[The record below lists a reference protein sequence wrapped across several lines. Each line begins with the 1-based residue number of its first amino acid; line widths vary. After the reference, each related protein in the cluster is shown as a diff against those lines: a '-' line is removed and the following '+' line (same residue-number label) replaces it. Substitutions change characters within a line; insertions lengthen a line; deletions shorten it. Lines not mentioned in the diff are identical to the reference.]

1 MAGKTVEMLE
11 KWASAVQVQVKRY
24 PELHTVLPNTSE
36 WRAKGNVVPSMFEPL
51 HHAYTGGGW
60 STEALTKIGVA
71 MQAWRGKGRINGLHA
86 MHLRE
91 HLNHKTGL
99 RAPGPSKKPKD
110 GPPRW
115 KTAAAV
121 TTVAGLISKHG
132 IALRRLLKLN
142 MPVAE
147 VPTLETELEAAR
159 ELAAQVPKLKTALKK
174 AKDAHAHSA
183 ARLKKQKKGIT
194 KAQRAKLKEAVKAAA
209 ARITEKARLKAAAD
223 AERQI
228 AAAGASLAETLAKQ
242 TAKASEAQ
250 KRAKKVEGMAKA
262 YAKCLKRAQRA
273 EATVR
278 DLRIDLDEAAEEQLE
293 ERLESPGTSES
304 HAKLARRSKDGRFQA
319 EPWQQRVLKWAQLG
333 RGVAPS
339 TVNANITEVLTIYAS
354 EALVPQPCQRQMR
367 KLRSEV
373 AIAGEMI
380 AALRVALAIRIISFG
395 FDESTKWGLGLLSTN
410 TQIEPHDAPGT
421 SIDVVMRGATLTA
434 GGTAEHISKQIEEKL
449 FAHARRL
456 LTLWKE
462 EHEDMYPGTWDSSG
476 MPSPDNIGLH
486 RLSENAVIMSDTCN
500 PARATKRL
508 LAEMAEKAGRE
519 RIGTEA
525 WEKLSEE
532 EREEKVKCHL
542 GDCHD
547 HMRNIIIKAMSTA
560 ATTFLESK
568 LADSLETF
576 SSFDRVSVDGMEVIR
591 AACKELHPNGEYAKG
606 R

>member
-194 KAQRAKLKEAVKAAA
+194 KAQRAKLKKAVKATA
-209 ARITEKARLKAAAD
+209 ARIAEKARLKAAAD

-293 ERLESPGTSES
+293 ERIESPGTSGS

-319 EPWQQRVLKWAQLG
+319 ESWQQRVLKWAQLG

-339 TVNANITEVLTIYAS
+339 TVNANITEVLTIYTSS

-380 AALRVALAIRIISFG
+380 AALRVALAIRII
-395 FDESTKWGLGLLSTN
+395 
-410 TQIEPHDAPGT
+410 
-421 SIDVVMRGATLTA
+421 
-434 GGTAEHISKQIEEKL
+434 
-449 FAHARRL
+449 
-456 LTLWKE
+456 
-462 EHEDMYPGTWDSSG
+462 
-476 MPSPDNIGLH
+476 
-486 RLSENAVIMSDTCN
+486 
-500 PARATKRL
+500 
-508 LAEMAEKAGRE
+508 
-519 RIGTEA
+519 
-525 WEKLSEE
+525 
-532 EREEKVKCHL
+532 
-542 GDCHD
+542 
-547 HMRNIIIKAMSTA
+547 
-560 ATTFLESK
+560 
-568 LADSLETF
+568 
-576 SSFDRVSVDGMEVIR
+576 
-591 AACKELHPNGEYAKG
+591 
-606 R
+606 